1 MSNIS
6 NQTYLREQYKNAANL
21 NDRIQLHVRFST
33 NRYDFHLWVFD
44 QLKIAPDS
52 RVLELGC
59 GRGEYT
65 VNLARFTPSNNY
77 IGVDIK
83 GARIWRGAKTVHE
96 ESLKNVGF
104 LRIQIERIENF
115 FSEKEVSEI
124 WITFPDPQPQL
135 SRERKRLTSPRFLAM
150 YKNILVPG
158 GRIHLKTDNKELYE
172 YSLDVARQLNYPVE
186 ECTDDLYSVQG
197 TDEVRAIK
205 TTYEQMFLKRGLKIC
220 YLRYRIP

>member
-1 MSNIS
+1 MGKNK
-6 NQTYLREQYKNAANL
+6 LRRFEENKSFSHLLQPSVDYPFRDDAIKGKWNNEF
-21 NDRIQLHVRFST
+21 FST
-33 NRYDFHLWVFD
+33 A
-44 QLKIAPDS
+44 QPI
-52 RVLELGC
+52 VLELGC

-65 VNLARFTPSNNY
+65 VNLARFSPKNNY

-115 FSEKEVSEI
+115 FAEKEVSEI

-135 SRERKRLTSPRFLAM
+135 SRERKRLTSPRFLAR

-158 GRIHLKTDNKELYE
+158 GKVHLKTDNKELYE
-172 YSLDVARQLNYPVE
+172 YSLEVARELNYPLE
-186 ECTDDLYSVQG
+186 EFTDDLYAVQG

-205 TTYEQMFLKRGLKIC
+205 TTYEQIFLKQGMKIC
-220 YLRYRIP
+220 YLRFRIP